1 MARAILGIDVGIR
14 HMSFCELMVDD
25 EGAFSVERWEVVDL
39 LDGDRQSANKL
50 KIDVLHP
57 KLEAFLESYFPPE
70 TSAQKFDCVGIELQ
84 PYGKLTNLRMHI
96 AANLL
101 YAYFRAVVKSQH
113 SKLSSVRFI
122 AAAKKYP
129 PKLLA
134 KCALKPSRAYAVRKK
149 NSVALCRYLTPGLP
163 CRGKLDDLA
172 DSFLIARA
180 CL

>member
-1 MARAILGIDVGIR
+1 MVRAILGIDVGIR
-14 HMSFCELMVDD
+14 NMSFCELMVDD
-25 EGAFSVERWEVVDL
+25 EGVFSVERWEVVDL

-57 KLEAFLESYFPPE
+57 KLEAFLEQYFPPD

-84 PYGKLTNLRMHI
+84 PYGRLTNLRMHI

-101 YAYFRAVVKSQH
+101 YAYFRSVVKSQQG
-113 SKLSSVRFI
+113 KLSSVRFI

-134 KCALKPSRAYAVRKK
+134 KCGLKPSRAYPVRKK
-149 NSVALCRYLTPGLP
+149 NSVALCRHLTTGLP